1 VLLKSWEYVR
11 EIFSIMQPL
20 FQRIDT
26 YTILTPKTSNTKRR
40 DSLTNMPT
48 YIWGRNPIAETLQA
62 GRRVQRILLAEGVR
76 ESPTVSTIVQE
87 ARHRQI
93 PLEIVPRS
101 RLDQLSHGA
110 AHQGCIAQVEERRY
124 VSVDEILTHAEK
136 RNEAPL
142 LLLLDAIQDVNNL
155 GSLLRTGEAA
165 GVHGIII
172 PQHRAAEVNATVVKT
187 SAGATEH
194 LLIAQETN
202 LTRTID
208 YLKERKLWVVG
219 LAGEGKTLYTQ
230 ANLTGPLALVV
241 GNEGKGMGRLVR
253 EHCDLLIR
261 LPMYGHVNSLN
272 AAVAGSIALYEALRQ
287 RDIQRSSR

>member
-1 VLLKSWEYVR
+1 
-11 EIFSIMQPL
+11 
-20 FQRIDT
+20 
-26 YTILTPKTSNTKRR
+26 
-40 DSLTNMPT
+40 MPE
-48 YIWGRNPIAETLQA
+48 YIWGRNPISETLQA

-76 ESPTVSTIVQE
+76 ESPAISTIVQE
-87 ARHRQI
+87 AQRRQI
-93 PLEIVPRS
+93 PLEVVPRN
-101 RLDQLSHGA
+101 RLDQISHGA
-110 AHQGCIAQVEERRY
+110 VHQGCIAQVEKRSY
-124 VSVDEILTHAEK
+124 VSVDDILAHAEK
-136 RNEAPL
+136 RNEPPF

-165 GVHGIII
+165 GVHGVII
-172 PQHRAAEVNATVVKT
+172 PQHRSAEVNATVVKT

-208 YLKERKLWVVG
+208 YLKEHKLWVIG
-219 LAGEGKTLYTQ
+219 LAEEGNTLYTQ
-230 ANLTGPLALVV
+230 ANLTGSLALVV

-261 LPMYGHVNSLN
+261 LPMYGHINSLN

-287 RDIQRSSR
+287 RDIQRSSK

>member
-1 VLLKSWEYVR
+1 
-11 EIFSIMQPL
+11 
-20 FQRIDT
+20 
-26 YTILTPKTSNTKRR
+26 
-40 DSLTNMPT
+40 MPE
-48 YIWGRNPIAETLQA
+48 YIWGRNPITETLQA
-62 GRRVQRILLAEGVR
+62 GRQVQRIWLAEGVR
-76 ESPTVSTIVQE
+76 ESPGVNVIVQE
-87 ARHRQI
+87 ARRRQI
-93 PLEIVPRS
+93 PLEVVPRN

-110 AHQGCIAQVEERRY
+110 VHQGCIAQVAERNY
-124 VSVDEILTHAEK
+124 VSVDDILSHAEK
-136 RNEAPL
+136 RNEPPF

-165 GVHGIII
+165 GVHGVVI

-208 YLKERKLWVVG
+208 ALKERNIWVVG
-219 LAGEGKTLYTQ
+219 LAGEGTTLYTQ
-230 ANLTGPLALVV
+230 ANLTGPLAIVV
-241 GNEGKGMGRLVR
+241 GNEGKGMSRLVR
-253 EHCDLLIR
+253 EHCDLLIK

-287 RDIQRSSR
+287 RDTQRSSRL

>member
-1 VLLKSWEYVR
+1 
-11 EIFSIMQPL
+11 
-20 FQRIDT
+20 
-26 YTILTPKTSNTKRR
+26 
-40 DSLTNMPT
+40 MPT
-48 YIWGRNPIAETLQA
+48 YIWGRNPITETLQA
-62 GRRVQRILLAEGVR
+62 GRQVQRILLAEGVR

-87 ARHRQI
+87 ARRRQI
-93 PLEIVPRS
+93 PLEVVPRS

-110 AHQGCIAQVEERRY
+110 VHQGCVAQVEERRY
-124 VSVDEILTHAEK
+124 VSVDEILAYAEK
-136 RNEAPL
+136 RNEPPF

-202 LTRTID
+202 LTRTIEF
-208 YLKERKLWVVG
+208 LKKQQIWVVG
-219 LAGEGKTLYTQ
+219 LAGEAGTEYDQ
-230 ANLTGPLALVV
+230 ADLTGALALVV
-241 GNEGKGMGRLVR
+241 GNEGKGISRLVR
-253 EHCDLLIR
+253 EHCDLLIK
-261 LPMYGHVNSLN
+261 LPMRGHINSLN

-287 RDIQRSSR
+287 REHAK